1 MVTTLVQI
9 PLPASLGRE
18 QVFAAFSSLAPTFKN
33 VPGLIRKYFTLSDSD
48 EVGGIYLWED
58 RDAAEIFHSAA
69 WRSRVLSTY
78 GSEPKV
84 TYFASPVI
92 VDNSK

>member
-1 MVTTLVQI
+1 MITTLVQI
-9 PLPASLGRE
+9 PLPGSVGQE
-18 QVFAAFSSLAPTFKN
+18 QVFAAFADLAPSFRN
-33 VPGLIRKYFTLSDSD
+33 VPGLVRKYFTLSDSN
-48 EVGGIYLWED
+48 EVGGVYLWED
-58 RDAAEIFHSAA
+58 RNAAKTYHSEA

-78 GSEPKV
+78 GAEPKV

>member
-9 PLPASLGRE
+9 PLPGSLGQE
-18 QVFAAFSSLAPTFKN
+18 QAFAAFNSLAPTFKN
-33 VPGLIRKYFTLSDSD
+33 VPGLIRKYFTLSDSN
-48 EVGGIYLWED
+48 EVGGVYLWED
-58 RDAAEIFHSAA
+58 RNAAETFHSEA
-69 WRSRVLSTY
+69 WRSRILSTY
-78 GSEPKV
+78 GSEAKV